1 MTDAE
6 ILRLSGG
13 KEQAA
18 KRAREIVGPES
29 PNPQY
34 WRPRGYNAWV
44 GDCMPFFHDG
54 VFHFYYLFDR
64 RHCGSKWGMGAH
76 QFGHASTKDLVH
88 WDYHPLAVPITE
100 QTEPSLGTGLCVFH
114 DSRYYM
120 FFIPHNRRGA
130 FKDSPWLG
138 DDVRVATS
146 TDGIHFAKPAAPN
159 VSLGYRTG
167 GDINPN
173 VVYDA
178 AGKRFLMVVSDR
190 CFVSTNLR
198 DWKETKEFASGSIPP
213 WGCVSYFDWN
223 GWYYYSA
230 WQNVLKSRQPI
241 GRNVWRDAGN
251 LGDSL
256 ACPQVA
262 EFTGNR
268 RLLVGF
274 LDDRQY
280 ADYAVF
286 RELVQHPNGDLGT
299 KWVAEMIPPAGDKAS
314 LPFERIAGEATA
326 DGGRIRLNAKTG
338 PSAAALT
345 GMPANA
351 RITLRLRPEASV
363 KEFGLVVR
371 ASGKPNS
378 GMEMKVVPAERVIEF
393 NLPASSD
400 RRHGEKALRNAKPLA
415 GAFAIDLIIKDDLL
429 NVCLNNNRTY
439 IVRIPSGDD
448 RLGFF
453 ARGGAATFEDIVIR
467 PLLQP

>member
-1 MTDAE
+1 ME
-6 ILRLSGG
+6 IL
-13 KEQAA
+13 
-18 KRAREIVGPES
+18 GPES

-34 WRPRGYNAWV
+34 WRPRGHNAWV

-88 WDYHPLAVPITE
+88 WDYHPLALPITE

-114 DSRYYM
+114 DNRYYM
-120 FFIPHNRRGA
+120 FYIPHNRRGA

-146 TDGIHFAKPAAPN
+146 ADGVRFAKPAAPN
-159 VSLGYRTG
+159 VALGYRTG

-178 AGKRFLMVVSDR
+178 AGKRFLMVVSNR
-190 CFVSTNLR
+190 CFVSTNLH
-198 DWKETKEFASGSIPP
+198 DWKETKEFASGSIPS

-251 LGDSL
+251 FGDSL

-274 LDDRQY
+274 FDDGQY
-280 ADYAVF
+280 AGYAVF

-299 KWVAEMIPPAGDKAS
+299 KWLAEMIPPAGDKAS
-314 LPFERIAGEATA
+314 LPFERVEGEATG
-326 DGGRIRLNAKTG
+326 DGGQIRLDAKTA

-345 GMPANA
+345 GMPSNA
-351 RITLRLRPEASV
+351 RITLRMRPEADV

-371 ASGKPNS
+371 ASGK
-378 GMEMKVVPAERVIEF
+378 AEQRRGDQGRSRGKGDRVQSARGPRVETRRTGAPQCGRF
-393 NLPASSD
+393 GGSST
-400 RRHGEKALRNAKPLA
+400 
-415 GAFAIDLIIKDDLL
+415 IDLILKDDLL
-429 NVCLNNNRTY
+429 DVCLNNNRTY
-439 IVRIPSGDD
+439 VLRIPAGGD

-453 ARGGAATFEDIVIR
+453 ARGGAATFADIVIR